1 MPDSYSDFLD
11 YASEIRMLTVGLI
24 TKVKIPQSI
33 RISQTCIRVYLYKVP
48 RSTKLTDTERIM
60 VAGRRGKSLI
70 FNEYKLSIFQ
80 DKRIKF
86 YRLIAKQTIEQM
98 AVK

>member
-1 MPDSYSDFLD
+1 MPDSYSDLLD
-11 YASEIRMLTVGLI
+11 YASENRMLTVGFI

-48 RSTKLTDTERIM
+48 RSTKLTDTERVM
-60 VAGRRGKSLI
+60 VARRRGKSLM

>member
-1 MPDSYSDFLD
+1 M
-11 YASEIRMLTVGLI
+11 
-24 TKVKIPQSI
+24 
-33 RISQTCIRVYLYKVP
+33 
-48 RSTKLTDTERIM
+48 
-60 VAGRRGKSLI
+60 
-70 FNEYKLSIFQ
+70 FNEHKLSVFQ